1 MPSLLNTSLSGLRA
15 YQGALSTVSN
25 NIANVGNEDYTR
37 QRVEIDARNPIRLG
51 NSFFGQGSELSSIT
65 RVVDGFVNSNIRGFV
80 SNLGRLEAFD
90 FYASRVEGII
100 ADEQAGLMPA
110 LDGFFN
116 AMNDVANNP
125 SANAP
130 RVALIGAIENVQ
142 QRISTMATELE
153 NIEIEINNRISNEIS
168 EINVIS
174 EQIAEINGVL
184 TTITDAGNQ
193 PSDLLD
199 KRDALL
205 KQLSEKITV
214 TVVEQANGNM
224 NVLVGTGQLLV
235 TNASALTLVA
245 RPDARESDKT
255 AIAIQSSAGAVNI
268 TQALTGGE
276 LGGLLDFRDNLLDE
290 TQNNLGR
297 TAIGLSESVNALHV
311 QGYDLN
317 GDAGTNIFSTVSTG
331 PLQGQFGGDYLNN
344 GFDALETVSFNLQ
357 FDGRTITPSYTLAAA
372 PVPGNTNQSIA
383 DGLLF
388 GVAGIVNDPNV
399 TDNLDGTYTLAGTT
413 PGVSMTFELYGTNIK
428 FESAGGPGPVNNN
441 LIISGITDGGLNDA
455 QLSLASLGSSS
466 TRFTAG
472 SVTNASAATFIGPI
486 TQALPNL
493 SNTGTGVVN
502 YSISDAAALTI
513 SDYEVRFDGT
523 DYQVFRLSDNAQL
536 ATIAGA
542 GPFSTN
548 VDGIDISVGGVSVL
562 GDSYFIR
569 PTKDGA
575 TNMRTLINDPARL
588 AMASPVRST
597 VNVGNLGSADI
608 SQATVTDATNG
619 NLTHTVD
626 IFFNPA
632 TPGAFDVIDRGT
644 TPATTLQ
651 TNVAYF
657 NGITISENGWQ
668 VQLTGKPL
676 AGDVYTVQNN
686 ANAVSDNRN
695 ALALSGLQIKGVL
708 DGGNSTF
715 EQSYNSLVSKVG
727 VVTQQVKINRDVDES
742 LLRSAI
748 EKRESISGVNLD
760 EEAADLIRF
769 QQAYQ
774 ALSRVIS
781 TSQQLFESLIAA
793 V

>member
-1 MPSLLNTSLSGLRA
+1 MPDLLNTTLSGLRA
-15 YQGALSTVSN
+15 YQGALSTVSH

-51 NSFFGQGSELSSIT
+51 NSFFGQGSELSAIT
-65 RVVDGFVNSNIRGFV
+65 RVVDGFVSSNIRGFT
-80 SNLGRLEAFD
+80 SSLGRLESFD

-116 AMNDVANNP
+116 AMNDVANDP

-130 RVALIGAIENVQ
+130 RVALVGAIENVQ
-142 QRISTMATELE
+142 QRISTMAIELE
-153 NIEIEINNRISNEIS
+153 NIEIEINGRISNEVS
-168 EINVIS
+168 AINVIS
-174 EQIAEINGVL
+174 EQIAEINGIL
-184 TTITDAGNQ
+184 TTITDVGNQ

-245 RPDARESDKT
+245 QADERESDKV
-255 AIAIQSSAGAVNI
+255 AIAIQSSAGSVNI
-268 TQALTGGE
+268 TQTLTGGA

-290 TQNNLGR
+290 TQNRLGR

-317 GDAGTNIFSTVSTG
+317 GDAGTNIFGTVNAG
-331 PLQGQFGGDYLNN
+331 PLQGQFGGDYLAN
-344 GFDALETVSFNLQ
+344 GFDVGETVNFDVA
-357 FDGRTITPSYTLAAA
+357 FDGRTVNASYTVLA
-372 PVPGNTNQSIA
+372 GDTNEDIA
-383 DGLLF
+383 TGLL
-388 GVAGIVNDPNV
+388 ASMNADANV
-399 TDNLDGTYTLAGTT
+399 TANVLTGTT
-413 PGVSMTFELYGTNIK
+413 LGTTMTFALYGSNIK
-428 FESAGGPGPVNNN
+428 FESAGGPSPVDHN
-441 LIISGITDGGLNDA
+441 LVISGIADGGLNDA
-455 QLSLASLGSSS
+455 QLSLSALGSSS
-466 TRFTAG
+466 TRFTSG
-472 SVTNASAATFIGPI
+472 SATNASSAAFIGP
-486 TQALPNL
+486 TTKALPNL
-493 SNTGTGVVN
+493 NNAGTAVVN
-502 YSISDAAALTI
+502 YSISDADALTI

-523 DYQVFRLSDNAQL
+523 DHQVFRLSDNAQL

-548 VDGIDISVGGVSVL
+548 VDGIDISIGGVSVL

-575 TNMRTLINDPARL
+575 TDMVTLINDPDRL
-588 AMASPVRST
+588 AMASPIRST
-597 VNVGNLGSADI
+597 VNVGNIGSAAI

-632 TPGAFDVIDRGT
+632 TPGAFDVIDRST
-644 TPATTLQ
+644 TPATPLQ
-651 TNVAYF
+651 TNMSYY
-657 NGITISENGWQ
+657 NGITVGENGWQ
-668 VQLTGKPL
+668 IQLTGKPL
-676 AGDVYTVQNN
+676 AGDIYTVQNN

-695 ALALSGLQIKGVL
+695 ALALAGLQVKGVL
-708 DGGNSTF
+708 DGGNSTL

-727 VVTQQVKINRDVDES
+727 VVNQQVQINREVDES
-742 LLRSAI
+742 LLKNAI

>member
-1 MPSLLNTSLSGLRA
+1 MPDLLNTTLSGLRA
-15 YQGALSTVSN
+15 YQGALSTVSH

-51 NSFFGQGSELSSIT
+51 NSFFGQGSELSAIT
-65 RVVDGFVNSNIRGFV
+65 RVVDGFVSSNIRGFT
-80 SNLGRLEAFD
+80 SSLGRLESFD

-116 AMNDVANNP
+116 AMNDVANDP

-130 RVALIGAIENVQ
+130 RVALVGAIENVQ

-153 NIEIEINNRISNEIS
+153 NIEIEINGRISNEVS
-168 EINVIS
+168 AINVIS
-174 EQIAEINGVL
+174 EQIAEINGIL
-184 TTITDAGNQ
+184 TTITDVGNQ

-245 RPDARESDKT
+245 QADERESDKV
-255 AIAIQSSAGAVNI
+255 AIAIQSSAGSVNI
-268 TQALTGGE
+268 TQTLTGGA

-290 TQNNLGR
+290 TQNRLGR

-317 GDAGTNIFSTVSTG
+317 GDAGTNIFGTVNAG
-331 PLQGQFGGDYLNN
+331 PLQGQFGGDYLAN
-344 GFDALETVSFNLQ
+344 GFDVGETVSFDVA
-357 FDGRTITPSYTLAAA
+357 FDGRTVNASYTVLA
-372 PVPGNTNQSIA
+372 GDTNEDIA
-383 DGLLF
+383 TGLL
-388 GVAGIVNDPNV
+388 ASMNADANV
-399 TDNLDGTYTLAGTT
+399 TANVLTGTT
-413 PGVSMTFELYGTNIK
+413 LGTTMTFALYGSNIK
-428 FESAGGPGPVNNN
+428 FESAGGPSPVDHN
-441 LIISGITDGGLNDA
+441 LVISGIADGGLNDA
-455 QLSLASLGSSS
+455 QLSLSALGSSS
-466 TRFTAG
+466 TRFTSG
-472 SVTNASAATFIGPI
+472 SATNASSAAFIGP
-486 TQALPNL
+486 TTKALPNL
-493 SNTGTGVVN
+493 NNAGTAVVN
-502 YSISDAAALTI
+502 YSISDADALTI

-523 DYQVFRLSDNAQL
+523 DHQVFRLSDNAQL

-548 VDGIDISVGGVSVL
+548 VDGIDISIGGVSVL

-575 TNMRTLINDPARL
+575 TDMVTLINDPDRL
-588 AMASPVRST
+588 AMASPIRST
-597 VNVGNLGSADI
+597 VNVGNIGSAAI

-632 TPGAFDVIDRGT
+632 TPGAFDVIDRST
-644 TPATTLQ
+644 TPATNLQ
-651 TNVAYF
+651 TNVSYY
-657 NGITISENGWQ
+657 NGITVGENGWQ

-676 AGDVYTVQNN
+676 AGDIYTVQNN

-695 ALALSGLQIKGVL
+695 ALALAGLQVKGVL
-708 DGGNSTF
+708 DGGNSTL

-727 VVTQQVKINRDVDES
+727 VVNQQVQINREVDES
-742 LLRSAI
+742 LLKNAI

>member
-15 YQGALSTVSN
+15 YQGALTTVSN

-51 NSFFGQGSELSSIT
+51 NSFFGQGAELSAVT
-65 RVVDGFVNSNIRGFV
+65 RVVDGFVSSNIRGFT
-80 SNLGRLEAFD
+80 SSLGRLEAFD
-90 FYASRVEGII
+90 FYATRVEGVI

-116 AMNDVANNP
+116 AMNDVANDP

-153 NIEIEINNRISNEIS
+153 NIEIEINSRIRSEVS
-168 EINVIS
+168 EINAIT

-184 TTITDAGNQ
+184 TTITDASNQ

-205 KQLSEKITV
+205 RRLSEKITV

-245 RPDARESDKT
+245 QVDERESDKT
-255 AIAIQSSAGAVNI
+255 AIAILSSAGTVNI
-268 TQALTGGE
+268 TQTLTGGE
-276 LGGLLDFRDNLLDE
+276 LGGLLDFRDNLLGE
-290 TQNNLGR
+290 TQNRLGR
-297 TAIGLSESVNALHV
+297 TAIGITQTVNELHV

-317 GDAGTNIFSTVSTG
+317 GDVGSNVFGTVDTG

-344 GFDALETVSFNLQ
+344 GFNVGETVSFDLQ
-357 FDGRTITPSYTLAAA
+357 FDGRTINTSYTVLVGDTNQDIANGLLASI
-372 PVPGNTNQSIA
+372 NTNA
-383 DGLLF
+383 
-388 GVAGIVNDPNV
+388 NV
-399 TDNLDGTYTLAGTT
+399 TANVLAGTT
-413 PGVSMTFELYGTNIK
+413 PGSTMTFGLYGSNIK
-428 FESAGGPGPVNNN
+428 FESAGGPSPVDHNLSINN
-441 LIISGITDGGLNDA
+441 LTDGGLNDA
-455 QLSLASLGSSS
+455 ILSLSSLGSSS
-466 TRFTAG
+466 TRFTSG
-472 SVTNASAATFIGPI
+472 VVSNALGASFIGPI

-493 SNTGTGVVN
+493 GNTGAGVVN
-502 YSISDAAALTI
+502 YSISDATALTVA
-513 SDYEVRFDGT
+513 DYEVRYDGVN
-523 DYQVFRLSDNAQL
+523 YNVIRLSDNTTM
-536 ATIAGA
+536 ATGA
-542 GPFSTN
+542 GPFN
-548 VDGIDISVGGVSVL
+548 VDGMDITVSGLAAL

-575 TNMRTLINDPARL
+575 TNMRTLISDPARL
-588 AMASPVRST
+588 AMASPVRS
-597 VNVGNLGSADI
+597 VINMGNIGSADI

-619 NLTHTVD
+619 NLTRTVD
-626 IFFNPA
+626 IFFDPANPG
-632 TPGAFDVIDRGT
+632 TFDVIDRDT
-644 TPATTLQ
+644 NPATVLQ
-651 TNVAYF
+651 NNVVYF
-657 NGITISENGWQ
+657 NGVTVSQNGWQ

-686 ANAVSDNRN
+686 SNAVADNRN
-695 ALALSGLQIKGVL
+695 ALALAGLQLRPIL

-727 VVTQQVKINRDVDES
+727 VVTQQVQINRDVDES
-742 LLRSAI
+742 LLKSAI

-774 ALSRVIS
+774 ALSRVIAS
-781 TSQQLFESLIAA
+781 SQELFDALIRA

>member
-1 MPSLLNTSLSGLRA
+1 MPDLLNTTLSGLRA
-15 YQGALSTVSN
+15 YQGALSTVSH

-51 NSFFGQGSELSSIT
+51 NSFFGQGSELSAIT
-65 RVVDGFVNSNIRGFV
+65 RVVDGFVSSNIRGFT
-80 SNLGRLEAFD
+80 SSLGRLESFD

-116 AMNDVANNP
+116 AMNDVANDP

-130 RVALIGAIENVQ
+130 RVALVGAIENVQ
-142 QRISTMATELE
+142 QRISTMAIELE
-153 NIEIEINNRISNEIS
+153 NIEIEINGRISNEVS
-168 EINVIS
+168 AINVIS
-174 EQIAEINGVL
+174 EQIAEINGIL
-184 TTITDAGNQ
+184 TTITDVGNQ

-245 RPDARESDKT
+245 QADERESDKV
-255 AIAIQSSAGAVNI
+255 AIAIQSSAGSVNI
-268 TQALTGGE
+268 TQTLTGGA

-290 TQNNLGR
+290 TQNRLGR

-317 GDAGTNIFSTVSTG
+317 GDAGTNIFGTVNAG
-331 PLQGQFGGDYLNN
+331 PLQGQFGGDYLAN
-344 GFDALETVSFNLQ
+344 GFDVGETVNFDVA
-357 FDGRTITPSYTLAAA
+357 FDGRTVNASYTVLA
-372 PVPGNTNQSIA
+372 GDTNEDIA
-383 DGLLF
+383 TGLL
-388 GVAGIVNDPNV
+388 ASMNADANV
-399 TDNLDGTYTLAGTT
+399 TANVLTGTT
-413 PGVSMTFELYGTNIK
+413 LGTTMTFALYGSNIK
-428 FESAGGPGPVNNN
+428 FESAGGPSPVDHN
-441 LIISGITDGGLNDA
+441 LVISGIADGGLNDA
-455 QLSLASLGSSS
+455 QLSLSALGSSS
-466 TRFTAG
+466 TRFTSG
-472 SVTNASAATFIGPI
+472 SATNASSAAFIGP
-486 TQALPNL
+486 TTKALPNL
-493 SNTGTGVVN
+493 NNAGTAVVN
-502 YSISDAAALTI
+502 YSISDADALTI

-523 DYQVFRLSDNAQL
+523 DHQVFRLSDNAQL

-548 VDGIDISVGGVSVL
+548 VDGIDISIGGVSVL

-575 TNMRTLINDPARL
+575 TDMVTLINDPDRL
-588 AMASPVRST
+588 AMASPIRST
-597 VNVGNLGSADI
+597 VNVGNIGSAAI

-632 TPGAFDVIDRGT
+632 TPGAFDVIDRST
-644 TPATTLQ
+644 TPATPLQ
-651 TNVAYF
+651 TNVSYY
-657 NGITISENGWQ
+657 NGITVGENGWQ
-668 VQLTGKPL
+668 IQLTGKPL
-676 AGDVYTVQNN
+676 AGDIYTVQNN

-695 ALALSGLQIKGVL
+695 ALALAGLQVKGVL
-708 DGGNSTF
+708 DGGNSTL

-727 VVTQQVKINRDVDES
+727 VVNQQVQINREVDES
-742 LLRSAI
+742 LLKNAI

>member
-1 MPSLLNTSLSGLRA
+1 MPDLLNTSLSGLRA
-15 YQGALSTVSN
+15 YQGALSTVSH

-51 NSFFGQGSELSSIT
+51 NSFFGQGSELSAIT
-65 RVVDGFVNSNIRGFV
+65 RVVDGFVTDNIRGFA

-116 AMNDVANNP
+116 AMNDVANDP

-153 NIEIEINNRISNEIS
+153 NIEIEINNRISSEIS
-168 EINVIS
+168 EINGIS

-205 KQLSEKITV
+205 RQLSEKITV

-245 RPDARESDKT
+245 QPDERESDKT
-255 AIAIQSSAGAVNI
+255 AIAIQSSAGGVNI
-268 TQALTGGE
+268 TQTLTGGE

-290 TQNNLGR
+290 TQNRLGR

-311 QGYDLN
+311 QGVDLN
-317 GDAGTNIFSTVSTG
+317 GDAGTNIFSTVSSG
-331 PLQGQFGGDYLNN
+331 PLQGQFGGDYLSN
-344 GFDALETVSFNLQ
+344 GFDVGETVSFNMQ
-357 FDGRTITPSYTLAAA
+357 FDGRTVAASYTVLA
-372 PVPGNTNQSIA
+372 GDTNEDIST
-383 DGLLF
+383 GLLASMNAD
-388 GVAGIVNDPNV
+388 VNV
-399 TDNLDGTYTLAGTT
+399 TANVLTGTT
-413 PGVSMTFELYGTNIK
+413 LGTTMTFALYGSNIK
-428 FESAGGPGPVNNN
+428 FESAGGPSPVNHN
-441 LIISGITDGGLNDA
+441 LILSGITDGGLNDA
-455 QLSLASLGSSS
+455 ELSLSSLGSSS
-466 TRFTAG
+466 TRSTSG
-472 SVTNASAATFIGPI
+472 TVTNTSSAAFVGPL

-493 SNTGTGVVN
+493 NNAGTGVVN
-502 YSISDAAALTI
+502 YSITDANALTI

-523 DYQVFRLSDNAQL
+523 DHQVVRLSDNAQV

-542 GPFSTN
+542 GPFSVN

-569 PTKDGA
+569 PTKDAA
-575 TNMRTLINDPARL
+575 TNMSVVINDPARL

-597 VNVGNLGSADI
+597 VNVGNLGSASI
-608 SQATVTDATNG
+608 SQATVTDSTNG
-619 NLTHTVD
+619 DLPHTVD

-651 TNVAYF
+651 TNVAYYH
-657 NGITISENGWQ
+657 GITVSENGWQ

-676 AGDVYTVQNN
+676 AGDIYTVQNN
-686 ANAVSDNRN
+686 SNAVSDNRN
-695 ALALSGLQIKGVL
+695 ALALSGLQLKGVL
-708 DGGNSTF
+708 DGGNSTL

-727 VVTQQVKINRDVDES
+727 VVSQQIKINQEVDES
-742 LLRSAI
+742 LLRNAI

>member
-1 MPSLLNTSLSGLRA
+1 MSGLLNTSLSGLRA
-15 YQGALSTVSN
+15 YQGALTTVSN

-51 NSFFGQGSELSSIT
+51 NSFFGQGSELSAIT
-65 RVVDGFVNSNIRGFV
+65 RVVDGFVGSNIRGFT
-80 SNLGRLEAFD
+80 SSLGRLESFD

-116 AMNDVANNP
+116 AMNDVANDP

-142 QRISTMATELE
+142 QRISTMGTELE
-153 NIEIEINNRISNEIS
+153 NIEIEINSRINNEVS
-168 EINVIS
+168 AINVIS
-174 EQIAEINGVL
+174 EQIAEINGIL
-184 TTITDAGNQ
+184 TTITDVGNQ

-214 TVVEQANGNM
+214 TVVEQANGNL

-245 RPDARESDKT
+245 QADERESDKT
-255 AIAIQSSAGAVNI
+255 AIAIQSSAGSVNI
-268 TQALTGGE
+268 TQTLTGGA

-290 TQNNLGR
+290 TQNRLGR
-297 TAIGLSESVNALHV
+297 TAIGLAESVNALQV

-317 GDAGTNIFSTVSTG
+317 GDMGSNIFGSVNTG
-331 PLQGQFGGDYLNN
+331 PLQGQFGGDYLAN
-344 GFDALETVSFNLQ
+344 GFDVGETVNFNVA
-357 FDGRTITPSYTLAAA
+357 FDGRTVNASYTVLA
-372 PVPGNTNQSIA
+372 GDTNEDIA
-383 DGLLF
+383 TGLL
-388 GVAGIVNDPNV
+388 ASMNADANV
-399 TDNLDGTYTLAGTT
+399 TANVLTGTT
-413 PGVSMTFELYGTNIK
+413 LGTTMAFELYGSNIK
-428 FESAGGPGPVNNN
+428 FQSIGGPSPVDHN
-441 LIISGITDGGLNDA
+441 LVISGIADGGLNDA
-455 QLSLASLGSSS
+455 QLSLSSLGSSS
-466 TRFTAG
+466 TRFTSG
-472 SVTNASAATFIGPI
+472 TVTNASSAAFIGPV

-493 SNTGTGVVN
+493 NNAGTGVVN
-502 YSISDAAALTI
+502 YSISDVDALTI
-513 SDYEVRFDGT
+513 SDYEVRFDGV
-523 DYQVFRLSDNAQL
+523 DYQIFRLSDNAQL

-548 VDGIDISVGGVSVL
+548 VDGIDISIGGAAVL

-575 TNMRTLINDPARL
+575 TDMVTLINDPARL

-597 VNVGNLGSADI
+597 VNIGNLGSADI
-608 SQATVTDATNG
+608 SQATVTDASNG
-619 NLTHTVD
+619 NLTNTVD

-632 TPGAFDVIDRGT
+632 TPGAFDVIDRST
-644 TPATTLQ
+644 VPATNLQ
-651 TNVAYF
+651 TNVSYY
-657 NGITISENGWQ
+657 NGITVSENGWQ
-668 VQLTGKPL
+668 IQLTGKPL
-676 AGDVYTVQNN
+676 AGDIYTVQNN
-686 ANAVSDNRN
+686 TNAVADNRN
-695 ALALSGLQIKGVL
+695 ALALAGLQVKGVL
-708 DGGNSTF
+708 DGGNSTL

-727 VVTQQVKINRDVDES
+727 VVNQQVQINREVDES
-742 LLRSAI
+742 LLKNAI

>member
-15 YQGALSTVSN
+15 YQGALTTVSN

-51 NSFFGQGSELSSIT
+51 NSFFGQGAELSAVT
-65 RVVDGFVNSNIRGFV
+65 RVVDGFVSSNIRGFT
-80 SNLGRLEAFD
+80 SSLGRLEAFD
-90 FYASRVEGII
+90 FYATRVEGVI

-116 AMNDVANNP
+116 AMNDVANDP

-153 NIEIEINNRISNEIS
+153 NIEIEINSRIRSEVS
-168 EINVIS
+168 EINAIT

-184 TTITDAGNQ
+184 TTITDASNQ

-205 KQLSEKITV
+205 RRLSEKITV

-245 RPDARESDKT
+245 QVDERESDKT
-255 AIAIQSSAGAVNI
+255 AIAILSSAGTVNI
-268 TQALTGGE
+268 TQTLTGGE
-276 LGGLLDFRDNLLDE
+276 LGGLLDFRDNLLGE
-290 TQNNLGR
+290 TQNRLGR
-297 TAIGLSESVNALHV
+297 TAIGISQTVNELHV

-317 GDAGTNIFSTVSTG
+317 GDAGSNVFGTVDTG

-344 GFDALETVSFNLQ
+344 GFNVGETVSFDLQ
-357 FDGRTITPSYTLAAA
+357 FDGRTINTSYTVL
-372 PVPGNTNQSIA
+372 VGDTNQDIA
-383 DGLLF
+383 NGLL
-388 GVAGIVNDPNV
+388 ASINADANV
-399 TDNLDGTYTLAGTT
+399 TANVLTGTT
-413 PGVSMTFELYGTNIK
+413 PGSTMTFGLYGSNIK
-428 FESAGGPGPVNNN
+428 FESAGGPSPVDHNLSINN
-441 LIISGITDGGLNDA
+441 LTDGGLNDA
-455 QLSLASLGSSS
+455 ILSLSSLGSSS
-466 TRFTAG
+466 TRFTSGVA
-472 SVTNASAATFIGPI
+472 SNALGASFIGPI

-523 DYQVFRLSDNAQL
+523 DYQVFRLADNAQV

-548 VDGIDISVGGVSVL
+548 VDGIDISVGGASVL

-575 TNMRTLINDPARL
+575 TNMRTLISDPARL
-588 AMASPVRST
+588 AMASPVRS
-597 VNVGNLGSADI
+597 VINMGNIGSADI

-619 NLTHTVD
+619 NLTRTVD
-626 IFFNPA
+626 IFFDPANPG
-632 TPGAFDVIDRGT
+632 TFDVIDRDT
-644 TPATTLQ
+644 NPATVLQ
-651 TNVAYF
+651 NNVVYF
-657 NGITISENGWQ
+657 NGITVSQNGWQ

-686 ANAVSDNRN
+686 SNAVADNRN
-695 ALALSGLQIKGVL
+695 ALALSSLQLKAVL

-727 VVTQQVKINRDVDES
+727 VVTQQVQINREVDES
-742 LLRSAI
+742 LLKSAI

-774 ALSRVIS
+774 ALSRVIAS
-781 TSQQLFESLIAA
+781 AQELFDALIRA

>member
-1 MPSLLNTSLSGLRA
+1 MPSLLSTSLSGLRA

-51 NSFFGQGSELSSIT
+51 NSFFGQGSELSSVT

-116 AMNDVANNP
+116 AMNDVANDP

-184 TTITDAGNQ
+184 TTLTDAGNQ

-214 TVVEQANGNM
+214 TVVEQANGNL

-245 RPDARESDKT
+245 QPDARESDKT

-276 LGGLLDFRDNLLDE
+276 LGGLLDFRDNLLGE
-290 TQNNLGR
+290 TQNSLGR

-317 GDAGTNIFSTVSTG
+317 GDAGSNIFSTVSTG
-331 PLQGQFGGDYLNN
+331 PLQGQFGGDYLAN
-344 GFDALETVSFNLQ
+344 GFGVGETVSFNLQ
-357 FDGRTITPSYTLAAA
+357 FDGQTIGVSYTVLA
-372 PVPGNTNQSIA
+372 GDNNEDIA
-383 DGLLF
+383 NGLL
-388 GVAGIVNDPNV
+388 ASINADANV
-399 TDNLDGTYTLAGTT
+399 TANVLTGTTAGTT
-413 PGVSMTFELYGTNIK
+413 MTFGLYGSNIK
-428 FESAGGPGPVNNN
+428 FESAGGPSPVNNN

-472 SVTNASAATFIGPI
+472 SVTNTSAATFIGPV

-548 VDGIDISVGGVSVL
+548 VDGIDISVGGAAVL

-575 TNMRTLINDPARL
+575 TNMSTLINDPARL

-608 SQATVTDATNG
+608 SQATVTDASNG

-632 TPGAFDVIDRGT
+632 TPGAFDVIDRST

-727 VVTQQVKINRDVDES
+727 VVSQQVKINRDVDES

>member
-1 MPSLLNTSLSGLRA
+1 MPDLLNTTLSGLRA
-15 YQGALSTVSN
+15 YQGALSTVSH

-51 NSFFGQGSELSSIT
+51 NSFFGQGSELSAIT
-65 RVVDGFVNSNIRGFV
+65 RVVDGFVSSNIRGFT
-80 SNLGRLEAFD
+80 SSLGRLESFD

-116 AMNDVANNP
+116 AMNDVANDP

-130 RVALIGAIENVQ
+130 RVALVGAIENVQ
-142 QRISTMATELE
+142 QRISTMAIELE
-153 NIEIEINNRISNEIS
+153 NIEIEINGRISNEVS
-168 EINVIS
+168 AINVIS
-174 EQIAEINGVL
+174 EQIAEINGIL
-184 TTITDAGNQ
+184 TTITDVGNQ

-245 RPDARESDKT
+245 QADERESDKV
-255 AIAIQSSAGAVNI
+255 AIAIQSSAGSVNI
-268 TQALTGGE
+268 TQTLTGGA

-290 TQNNLGR
+290 TQNRLGR
-297 TAIGLSESVNALHV
+297 TAIGLSESVNELHV

-317 GDAGTNIFSTVSTG
+317 GDAGTNIFGTVNAG
-331 PLQGQFGGDYLNN
+331 PLQGQFGGDYLAN
-344 GFDALETVSFNLQ
+344 GFDVGETVSFDVA
-357 FDGRTITPSYTLAAA
+357 FDGRTVNASYTVLA
-372 PVPGNTNQSIA
+372 GDTNEDIA
-383 DGLLF
+383 TGLL
-388 GVAGIVNDPNV
+388 ASMNADANV
-399 TDNLDGTYTLAGTT
+399 TANVLTGTT
-413 PGVSMTFELYGTNIK
+413 LGTTMTFALYGSNIK
-428 FESAGGPGPVNNN
+428 FESAGGPSPVDHN
-441 LIISGITDGGLNDA
+441 LVISGIADGGLNDA
-455 QLSLASLGSSS
+455 QLSLSALGSSS
-466 TRFTAG
+466 TRFTSG
-472 SVTNASAATFIGPI
+472 SATNASSAAFIGP
-486 TQALPNL
+486 TTKALPNL
-493 SNTGTGVVN
+493 NNAGTGVVN
-502 YSISDAAALTI
+502 YSISDADALTI

-523 DYQVFRLSDNAQL
+523 DHQVFRLSDNAQL

-548 VDGIDISVGGVSVL
+548 VDGIDISIGGVSVL

-575 TNMRTLINDPARL
+575 TDMVTLINDPDRL
-588 AMASPVRST
+588 AMASPIRST
-597 VNVGNLGSADI
+597 VNVGNIGSAAI

-632 TPGAFDVIDRGT
+632 TPGAFDIIDRST
-644 TPATTLQ
+644 TPATNLQ
-651 TNVAYF
+651 TNVSYY
-657 NGITISENGWQ
+657 NGITVGENGWQ
-668 VQLTGKPL
+668 IQLTGKPL
-676 AGDVYTVQNN
+676 AGDIYTVQNN

-695 ALALSGLQIKGVL
+695 ALALAGLQVKGVL
-708 DGGNSTF
+708 DGGNSTL

-727 VVTQQVKINRDVDES
+727 VVNQQVQINREVDES
-742 LLRSAI
+742 LLKNAI

>member
-15 YQGALSTVSN
+15 YQGALTTVSN

-51 NSFFGQGSELSSIT
+51 NSFFGQGAELSAVT
-65 RVVDGFVNSNIRGFV
+65 RVVDGFVSSNIRGFT
-80 SNLGRLEAFD
+80 SSLGRLEAFD
-90 FYASRVEGII
+90 FYATRVEGVI

-116 AMNDVANNP
+116 AMNDVANDP

-153 NIEIEINNRISNEIS
+153 NIEIEINSRIRSEVS
-168 EINVIS
+168 EINAIT

-184 TTITDAGNQ
+184 TTITDASNQ

-205 KQLSEKITV
+205 RRLSEKITV

-245 RPDARESDKT
+245 QVDERESDKT
-255 AIAIQSSAGAVNI
+255 AIAILSSAGTVNI
-268 TQALTGGE
+268 TQTLTGGE
-276 LGGLLDFRDNLLDE
+276 LGGLLDFRDNLLGE
-290 TQNNLGR
+290 TQNRLGR
-297 TAIGLSESVNALHV
+297 TAIGITQTVNELHV

-317 GDAGTNIFSTVSTG
+317 GDAGSNIFATVSSG

-344 GFDALETVSFNLQ
+344 GFNVGETVSFDLQ
-357 FDGRTITPSYTLAAA
+357 FDGRTINTSYTVLA
-372 PVPGNTNQSIA
+372 GDTNQDIA
-383 DGLLF
+383 NGLL
-388 GVAGIVNDPNV
+388 ASINADANV
-399 TDNLDGTYTLAGTT
+399 TANVLTGTT
-413 PGVSMTFELYGTNIK
+413 PGSTMTFGLYGSNIK
-428 FESAGGPGPVNNN
+428 FESAGGPSPVDHNLSINN
-441 LIISGITDGGLNDA
+441 LTDGGLNDA
-455 QLSLASLGSSS
+455 ILSLSSLGSSS
-466 TRFTAG
+466 TRFTSGVA
-472 SVTNASAATFIGPI
+472 SNALGAAFIGPV

-493 SNTGTGVVN
+493 GNVGAGVVN
-502 YSISDAAALTI
+502 YSISDATALTVA
-513 SDYEVRFDGT
+513 DYEVRYDGVN
-523 DYQVFRLSDNAQL
+523 YNVIRLSDNTTM
-536 ATIAGA
+536 ATGA
-542 GPFSTN
+542 GPFN
-548 VDGIDISVGGVSVL
+548 VDGMDITVSGLAAL

-575 TNMRTLINDPARL
+575 TDMRTLISDPARL
-588 AMASPVRST
+588 AMASPVRS
-597 VNVGNLGSADI
+597 VINSGNIGSADI

-619 NLTHTVD
+619 NLTRTVD
-626 IFFNPA
+626 IFFDPANPG
-632 TPGAFDVIDRGT
+632 TFDVIDRDT
-644 TPATTLQ
+644 NPATVLQ
-651 TNVAYF
+651 NNVVYF
-657 NGITISENGWQ
+657 NGVTVSQNGWQ

-686 ANAVSDNRN
+686 SNAVADNRN
-695 ALALSGLQIKGVL
+695 ALALAGLQLRPIL

-727 VVTQQVKINRDVDES
+727 VVTQQVQINRDVDES
-742 LLRSAI
+742 LLKSSI

-774 ALSRVIS
+774 ALSRVIAS
-781 TSQQLFESLIAA
+781 SQELFDALIRA

>member
-1 MPSLLNTSLSGLRA
+1 MPDLLNTSLSGLRA
-15 YQGALSTVSN
+15 YQGALSTVSH

-51 NSFFGQGSELSSIT
+51 NSFFGQGSELSAIT
-65 RVVDGFVNSNIRGFV
+65 RVVDGFVTDNIRGFA

-100 ADEQAGLMPA
+100 ADEQSGLMPA

-116 AMNDVANNP
+116 AMNDVANDP

-153 NIEIEINNRISNEIS
+153 NIEIEINNRISSEIS

-199 KRDALL
+199 RRDALL
-205 KQLSEKITV
+205 RQLSEKITV

-245 RPDARESDKT
+245 QPDERESDKT
-255 AIAIQSSAGAVNI
+255 AIAIQSSAGGVNI
-268 TQALTGGE
+268 TQTLTGGE

-290 TQNNLGR
+290 TQNRLGR

-311 QGYDLN
+311 QGVDLN
-317 GDAGTNIFSTVSTG
+317 GDAGTNIFSTGSSG
-331 PLQGQFGGDYLNN
+331 PLQGQFGGDYLGN
-344 GFDALETVSFNLQ
+344 GFDVGETVSFNMQ
-357 FDGRTITPSYTLAAA
+357 FDGRTVAASYTVLA
-372 PVPGNTNQSIA
+372 GDTNEDIA
-383 DGLLF
+383 TGLL
-388 GVAGIVNDPNV
+388 ASMNADANV
-399 TDNLDGTYTLAGTT
+399 TANVLTGTT
-413 PGVSMTFELYGTNIK
+413 LGTTMTFALYGSNIK
-428 FESAGGPGPVNNN
+428 FESAGGPSPVNHN
-441 LIISGITDGGLNDA
+441 LILSGITDGGLNDA
-455 QLSLASLGSSS
+455 ELSLSSLGSSS
-466 TRFTAG
+466 TRSTSG
-472 SVTNASAATFIGPI
+472 TVTNTSSAAFVGPL

-493 SNTGTGVVN
+493 SNAGTGVVN
-502 YSISDAAALTI
+502 YSITDANALTI

-523 DYQVFRLSDNAQL
+523 DHQVVRLSDNAQV

-542 GPFSTN
+542 GPFSVN
-548 VDGIDISVGGVSVL
+548 VDGIDISVGGASVL

-569 PTKDGA
+569 PTKDAA
-575 TNMRTLINDPARL
+575 TNMSVLINDPARL

-597 VNVGNLGSADI
+597 VNVGNLGSASI
-608 SQATVTDATNG
+608 SQATVTDSTNG
-619 NLTHTVD
+619 DLPHTVE

-651 TNVAYF
+651 TNVAYYH
-657 NGITISENGWQ
+657 GITVSENGWQ

-676 AGDVYTVQNN
+676 AGDIYTVQNN
-686 ANAVSDNRN
+686 TNAVSDNRN
-695 ALALSGLQIKGVL
+695 ALAISGLQLKGVL
-708 DGGNSTF
+708 DGGNSTL

-727 VVTQQVKINRDVDES
+727 VVSQQIKINQEVDES
-742 LLRSAI
+742 LLRNAI

>member
-1 MPSLLNTSLSGLRA
+1 MPDLLNTTLSGLRA
-15 YQGALSTVSN
+15 YQGALSTVSH

-51 NSFFGQGSELSSIT
+51 NSFFGQGSELSAIT
-65 RVVDGFVNSNIRGFV
+65 RVVDGFVSSNIRGFT
-80 SNLGRLEAFD
+80 SSLGRLESFD
-90 FYASRVEGII
+90 YYASRVEGII

-116 AMNDVANNP
+116 AMNDVANDP

-130 RVALIGAIENVQ
+130 RVALVGAIENVE

-153 NIEIEINNRISNEIS
+153 NIEIEINSRISYEVS
-168 EINVIS
+168 DINAIS
-174 EQIAEINGVL
+174 EQIAEINGAL
-184 TTITDAGNQ
+184 THITDAGNQ

-214 TVVEQANGNM
+214 TVVEQANGSM

-245 RPDARESDKT
+245 QADERESDKV
-255 AIAIQSSAGAVNI
+255 AIAIQSSAGSVNI
-268 TQALTGGE
+268 TQTLTGGA

-290 TQNNLGR
+290 TQNRLGR

-317 GDAGTNIFSTVSTG
+317 GDPGTNIFSTVSSG
-331 PLQGQFGGDYLNN
+331 PLQGQFGGDYLSN

-357 FDGRTITPSYTLAAA
+357 FDGRTITTSHTLAAA

-383 DGLLF
+383 DGLLS
-388 GVAGIVNDPNV
+388 GATGIANDPNV

-413 PGVSMTFELYGTNIK
+413 PGVSMTFELYGSNIK
-428 FESAGGPGPVNNN
+428 FESAGGPSPVDHN
-441 LIISGITDGGLNDA
+441 LLIGGITDGGLNDA
-455 QLSLASLGSSS
+455 QLSLSSLGSSS
-466 TRFTAG
+466 TRFSAG
-472 SVTNASAATFIGPI
+472 TVTNASGAAFIGP
-486 TQALPNL
+486 TTRALPNL
-493 SNTGTGVVN
+493 NNAGTGVVN

-523 DYQVFRLSDNAQL
+523 DHQIFRLSDNAQV

-548 VDGIDISVGGVSVL
+548 VDGIDISVGGASVL
-562 GDSYFIR
+562 GDAYFIR

-575 TNMRTLINDPARL
+575 TNMVTLINDPARL

-597 VNVGNLGSADI
+597 INVGNIGSAEI
-608 SQATVTDATNG
+608 SQATVTDSSNG
-619 NLTHTVD
+619 DLTHTVD

-644 TPATTLQ
+644 TPATVLQ
-651 TNVAYF
+651 TNVAYYH
-657 NGITISENGWQ
+657 GITVSENGWQ

-676 AGDVYTVQNN
+676 AGDVYTVQHNV
-686 ANAVSDNRN
+686 NAVSDNRN

-708 DGGNSTF
+708 DGGNSTL

-727 VVTQQVKINRDVDES
+727 VVTQQVKINQQVDES
-742 LLRSAI
+742 LLRNAI

>member
-1 MPSLLNTSLSGLRA
+1 MSGLLNTSLSGLRA
-15 YQGALSTVSN
+15 YQGALTTVSN

-51 NSFFGQGSELSSIT
+51 NSFFGQGSELSAVT
-65 RVVDGFVNSNIRGFV
+65 RVVDGFVGSNIRGFT
-80 SNLGRLEAFD
+80 SSLGRLESFD

-116 AMNDVANNP
+116 AMNDVANDP

-142 QRISTMATELE
+142 QRISTMGTELE
-153 NIEIEINNRISNEIS
+153 NIEIEINSRMRSEVS
-168 EINVIS
+168 EINAIT

-184 TTITDAGNQ
+184 TAITDVSNQ

-245 RPDARESDKT
+245 QADERESDKT
-255 AIAIQSSAGAVNI
+255 AIAIQSSAGSVNI
-268 TQALTGGE
+268 TQTLTGGS

-290 TQNNLGR
+290 TQNRLGR
-297 TAIGLSESVNALHV
+297 TAIGISETVNELHV

-317 GDAGTNIFSTVSTG
+317 GDIGSNIFGSVSTG
-331 PLQGQFGGDYLNN
+331 PLQGQFGGDYLAN
-344 GFDALETVSFNLQ
+344 GFDVGETVNFNVA
-357 FDGRTITPSYTLAAA
+357 FDGRTVNASYTVLA
-372 PVPGNTNQSIA
+372 GDTNEDIA
-383 DGLLF
+383 TGLL
-388 GVAGIVNDPNV
+388 ASMNADANV
-399 TDNLDGTYTLAGTT
+399 TANVLTGTT
-413 PGVSMTFELYGTNIK
+413 LGTTMAFELYGSNIK
-428 FESAGGPGPVNNN
+428 FQSIGGPSPVDHN
-441 LIISGITDGGLNDA
+441 LVISGIADGGLNDA
-455 QLSLASLGSSS
+455 QLSLSSLGSSS
-466 TRFTAG
+466 TRFTSG
-472 SVTNASAATFIGPI
+472 TVTNASSAAFIGPV

-493 SNTGTGVVN
+493 NNAGTGVVN
-502 YSISDAAALTI
+502 YSISDANALTI
-513 SDYEVRFDGT
+513 SDYEVRFDGV
-523 DYQVFRLSDNAQL
+523 DYQIFRLSDNAQL

-548 VDGIDISVGGVSVL
+548 VDGIDISIGGAAVL

-575 TNMRTLINDPARL
+575 TDMVTLINDPARL

-597 VNVGNLGSADI
+597 VNIGNLGSANI
-608 SQATVTDATNG
+608 SQATVTDASNG
-619 NLTHTVD
+619 NLTNTVD

-632 TPGAFDVIDRGT
+632 TPGAFDVIDRST
-644 TPATTLQ
+644 VPATNLQ
-651 TNVAYF
+651 TNVSYY
-657 NGITISENGWQ
+657 NGITVGENGWQ
-668 VQLTGKPL
+668 VQLTGEPL

-686 ANAVSDNRN
+686 SNAVADNRN
-695 ALALSGLQIKGVL
+695 ALALAGLQLRPIL

-727 VVTQQVKINRDVDES
+727 VVTQQVQINRDVDES
-742 LLRSAI
+742 LLGSAI

-781 TSQQLFESLIAA
+781 TSQQLFDALIRA